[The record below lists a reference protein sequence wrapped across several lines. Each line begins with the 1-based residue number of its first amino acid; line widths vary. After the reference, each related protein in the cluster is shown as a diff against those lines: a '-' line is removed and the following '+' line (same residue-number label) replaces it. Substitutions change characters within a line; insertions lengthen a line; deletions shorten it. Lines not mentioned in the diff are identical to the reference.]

1 MAAILLAQRMGQG
14 KSFAAG
20 AFACA
25 GMLALSEFGPEFKRW
40 QMVTD
45 VIEEEIAIGTQTS

>member
-1 MAAILLAQRMGQG
+1 MAAILLAQRIAQG
-14 KSFAAG
+14 ERFQAG

-25 GMLALSEFGPEFKRW
+25 GMLALSEFEPEFKRW

-45 VIEEEIAIGTQTS
+45 VVDEEIAFGTQTS